1 MEYIGVISPGEGK
14 SKVTMPQ
21 GIPKSTG
28 GVYQILALGAPKEH
42 YVGQSN
48 NLFRRFYTDYKI
60 SSFHSDPNK
69 RKTNQRVVAW
79 IYMQLPK
86 TKIEVYICT
95 NAKLISN
102 EKFQFDLDFDNQKH
116 HRLLVENSVISCRP
130 DLKMMNK

>member
-1 MEYIGVISPGEGK
+1 MEYVGDISPGEGK

-28 GVYQILALGAPKEH
+28 GVYQILAVTEKEH

-48 NLFRRFYTDYKI
+48 NLFRRFYTNYKI
-60 SSFHSDPNK
+60 SSFHSDPSK
-69 RKTNQRVVAW
+69 RKTNQRVVSW
-79 IYMQLPK
+79 IYDQLPK

-95 NAKLISN
+95 HAKLISD
-102 EKFQFDLDFDNQKH
+102 EKLQFDLDFNKLKY

-130 DLKMMNK
+130 ELKVTNK